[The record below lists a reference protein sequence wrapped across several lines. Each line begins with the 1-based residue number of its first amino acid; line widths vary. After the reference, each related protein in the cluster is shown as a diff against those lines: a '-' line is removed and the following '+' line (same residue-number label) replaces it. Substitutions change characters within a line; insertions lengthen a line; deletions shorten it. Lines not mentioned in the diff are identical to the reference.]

1 MRKLLGIDVDKFW
14 RVWIRVLEHMNTGG
28 YTIVEGY
35 NDRKALSELMINKR
49 VLILQTFGIEN
60 IVDSLNEKS
69 ETLILLDFDTEGEKL
84 AFKLEH
90 RLRQE
95 GINVK
100 HELREEIR
108 KIISPIKQIEN
119 LSHVSNYLMEYAP
132 FDIYLKMRNREIGN
146 LVV

>member
-14 RVWIRVLEHMNTGG
+14 RVWLRVLEHVNTGG

-35 NDRKALSELMINKR
+35 NDKKALSELMINER

-60 IVDSLNEKS
+60 IVDSIDEKS

-84 AFKLEH
+84 AFKLEN

-108 KIISPIKQIEN
+108 KIISPIKKIEN

-132 FDIYLKMRNREIGN
+132 FDIYLKTRNREIGN
-146 LVV
+146 LIV